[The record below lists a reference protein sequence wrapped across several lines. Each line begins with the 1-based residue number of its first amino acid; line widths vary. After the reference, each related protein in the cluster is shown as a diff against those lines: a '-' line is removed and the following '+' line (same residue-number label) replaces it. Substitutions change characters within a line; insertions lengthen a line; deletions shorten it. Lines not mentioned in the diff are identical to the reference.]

1 MIIIP
6 SVRPVA
12 TRSSM
17 AEKLVFTTTKSSGTW
32 GGSSTAVIYSYS
44 PKIIV
49 EWGGTGW
56 SGGSATQVYT
66 GTDIGG
72 YYTTTISRACSGAG
86 TKTVTVF
93 PADNSDR
100 KMGELYGFELKRVS
114 SLNNAVTTALDFKGA
129 RNLQIISLTN
139 NDITTTS
146 IDVSGLKSLTLFTTS
161 LSSLT
166 SVNFTGCSAL
176 GQITLD
182 FSGGGALDT
191 ITGLDSTKNTL
202 TSLVVKSA
210 AITSLDVSNF
220 TSLYFLD
227 LSGCASLTTLRAQN
241 VMLYTLSS
249 SLSGPYIFGLLG
261 GANLEGTSS
270 MTPASMEQFFTDLA
284 TNTSGYGSIIGI
296 YCSGGFGANTTI
308 ATNKNYTVIGNI
320 PC

>member
-1 MIIIP
+1 MISIP
-6 SVRPVA
+6 SIRPVI

-17 AEKLVFTTTKSSGTW
+17 AEKLVFTTTKSSGIW
-32 GGSSTAVIYSYS
+32 GGSSTATIYSYS

-66 GTDIGG
+66 GIDIGG
-72 YYTTTISRACSGAG
+72 YYSASISRTCSGAG

-129 RNLQIISLTN
+129 RNLQRIFLTN
-139 NDITTTS
+139 NDTTTTS
-146 IDVSGLKSLTLFTTS
+146 IDLSGLKSLTSFTTTLPS
-161 LSSLT
+161 IT

-176 GQITLD
+176 VEIDMD
-182 FSGGGALDT
+182 FTGTGSPILDT

-202 TSLVVKSA
+202 NSLVIKNA
-210 AITSLDVSNF
+210 GITSLDVSNF
-220 TSLYFLD
+220 TSLFFLD
-227 LSGCASLTTLRAQN
+227 LSACSLLTTLRAQN

-249 SLSGPYIFGLLG
+249 TFYF
-261 GANLEGTSS
+261 GTSIFQLK
-270 MTPASMEQFFTDLA
+270 EVFVFRDLQ
-284 TNTSGYGSIIGI
+284 T
-296 YCSGGFGANTTI
+296 
-308 ATNKNYTVIGNI
+308 
-320 PC
+320 

>member
-1 MIIIP
+1 MISIP
-6 SVRPVA
+6 SIRPVI

-32 GGSSTAVIYSYS
+32 GGGNTAIIYSYS

-72 YYTTTISRACSGAG
+72 YYVAAISRTCSGVG

-100 KMGELYGFELKRVS
+100 KMGELYGFELQRIS
-114 SLNNAVTTALDFKGA
+114 STNNAITTALDFKGA
-129 RNLQIISLTN
+129 RNLQRILLTN
-139 NDITTTS
+139 NDTTTTS
-146 IDVSGLKSLTLFTTS
+146 IDLSGLKSLTSFTTT
-161 LSSLT
+161 LPNIT

-176 GQITLD
+176 GAIEMD
-182 FSGGGALDT
+182 FSGGGSLNT

-202 TSLVVKSA
+202 SRLVIKNG

-227 LSGCASLTTLRAQN
+227 LNSCLLLTTLRAQN
-241 VMLYTLSS
+241 VMLYTVSSTLSYGS
-249 SLSGPYIFGLLG
+249 IIGLNG
-261 GANLEGTSS
+261 GANLQSTSS
-270 MTPASMEQFFTDLA
+270 MTPASMEQFYTDLA
-284 TNTSGYGSIIGI
+284 TNTSAYGSIIGV
-296 YCSGGFGANTTI
+296 YCSGGFNADTTI
-308 ATNKNYTVIGNI
+308 ATNKNYTVIGNVI
-320 PC
+320 C